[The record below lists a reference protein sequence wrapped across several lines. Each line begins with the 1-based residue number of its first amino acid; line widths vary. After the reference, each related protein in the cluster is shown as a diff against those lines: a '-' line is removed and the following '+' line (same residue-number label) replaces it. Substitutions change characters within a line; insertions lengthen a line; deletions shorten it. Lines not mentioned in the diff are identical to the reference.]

1 MFLKGLGIL
10 YRHGVWAAVRKVFRR
25 KEPPKGIGLAY
36 FLLHWVHR
44 AGRIWP
50 FPSVMAFPLNRAVKR
65 AGAVDIVL
73 THGWGGGAETYLD
86 QKIGEAPR
94 NRAVFVVYPSESGG
108 SVLEGALHFRG
119 KIVRFI
125 AGGLSVFDG
134 LRGKKCRSV
143 LNELARWP
151 RIGAAVGEKTA
162 AWLADNL
169 IDLKHRLGGEMVYL
183 LHDYYCVCPKLTL
196 VAPDGFYCRAE
207 VSMARCGEC
216 LKAPGPL
223 ELEKGGVNISA
234 WRREFGRLLSECG
247 RVIAF
252 SEDTR
257 RRVRACHPD
266 LDIEVIPHE
275 MPFLPAPVDSVKS
288 GRPTIGVVGNLYRE
302 KGLCVVQQLARLLW
316 ETNRHDAAIKVVGTI
331 PGTGE
336 MPPNVEVLGKYKVN
350 DLTDIVRRSGINVL
364 FFPSVWPETFSYVTK
379 ELVALELPVACFDL
393 GAQRD
398 HVKAYAKG
406 AIIPE
411 MTAESAWQTLER
423 LYEKEHGTC
432 Q

>member
-10 YRHGVWAAVRKVFRR
+10 YRHGVRAAIRKVFRR
-25 KEPPKGIGLAY
+25 KEPPKGIGLVY

-44 AGRIWP
+44 PGRIWP
-50 FPSVMAFPLNRAVKR
+50 FPSVMAFPLSRAVKR
-65 AGAVDIVL
+65 ADEVDIVL
-73 THGWGGGAETYLD
+73 SHGWGGGAETYLFH
-86 QKIGEAPR
+86 KIREAPPS
-94 NRAVFVVYPSESGG
+94 RAIFVVSPSGSGG
-108 SVLEGALHFRG
+108 RCLEGSLHFRG

-125 AGGLSVFDG
+125 VAGPSVFGG
-134 LRGKKCRSV
+134 LRGKKCRLI

-169 IDLKHRLGGEMVYL
+169 IDLKQRLGGEMVYL

-316 ETNRHDAAIKVVGTI
+316 ETNRRDAAIKVVGTI

-379 ELVALELPVACFDL
+379 ELVALGLPVACFDL